1 VDSLRGQLL
10 IAAPTLA
17 DFFRRTV
24 VLVLEHNDE
33 GAMGV
38 VLNRPSEVEVA
49 DAVPPLAELVEPGE
63 VVWVGGPVSPTSA
76 VVLAEFEDEEDAA
89 SLVVE
94 RVGVM
99 PLSDE
104 DDDDSPATRRSRV
117 FAGYAGWAPGQLE
130 GELEREGWI
139 VEPAEPQDAFP
150 EVDVDLW
157 SVVLNRK
164 GGAYALLAR
173 MPSDPTMN

>member
-1 VDSLRGQLL
+1 VESLRGQLL
-10 IAAPTLA
+10 IAAPALS

-24 VLVLEHNDE
+24 VLVVEHSEE

-63 VVWVGGPVSPTSA
+63 VVWVGGPVSPNAA
-76 VVLAEFEDEEDAA
+76 VVLAEFEEADSAAALVVGDVGVLSLDEED
-89 SLVVE
+89 
-94 RVGVM
+94 GT
-99 PLSDE
+99 P
-104 DDDDSPATRRSRV
+104 PTRRTRI

-139 VEPAEPQDAFP
+139 VEPARPEDAFCDG
-150 EVDVDLW
+150 ELDLW
-157 SVVLNRK
+157 SAVLARK
-164 GGAYALLAR
+164 GGTYALLAR
-173 MPSDPTMN
+173 MPADPTMN

>member
-1 VDSLRGQLL
+1 VESLRGKLL
-10 IAAPTLA
+10 IAAPALA

-24 VLVLEHNDE
+24 VLVVEHSDD

-63 VVWVGGPVSPTSA
+63 VVWVGGPVSPNAA
-76 VVLAEFEDEEDAA
+76 VVLAEFEDAA
-89 SLVVE
+89 AAAALVVGD
-94 RVGVM
+94 VGV
-99 PLSDE
+99 LALDDE
-104 DDDDSPATRRSRV
+104 DGAPATRRTRI

-139 VEPAEPQDAFP
+139 VEPALPEDAFCA
-150 EVDVDLW
+150 EDLDLW
-157 SVVLNRK
+157 SAVLTRK
-164 GGAYALLAR
+164 GGTYALLAR
-173 MPSDPTMN
+173 MPADPSMN

>member
-1 VDSLRGQLL
+1 VESLRGKLL

-24 VLVLEHNDE
+24 VLVVDHSEE

-49 DAVPPLAELVEPGE
+49 DAVAPLAELVDPGE
-63 VVWVGGPVSPTSA
+63 VVWVGGPVSPNSA
-76 VVLAEFEDEEDAA
+76 VVLAEFEQPEAAATLVVGDVGVLALEEDVDGAPPTQ
-89 SLVVE
+89 
-94 RVGVM
+94 R
-99 PLSDE
+99 
-104 DDDDSPATRRSRV
+104 TRV

-139 VEPAEPQDAFP
+139 VEPALPEDAFP
-150 EVDVDLW
+150 NEELDLW
-157 SVVLNRK
+157 SAVLARK
-164 GGAYALLAR
+164 GGTYALLAR
-173 MPSDPTMN
+173 MPADPSMN

>member
-1 VDSLRGQLL
+1 VESLRGQLL
-10 IAAPTLA
+10 IAAPALA

-24 VLVLEHNDE
+24 VLVVEHSDD

-63 VVWVGGPVSPTSA
+63 VVWVGGPVSPNAA
-76 VVLAEFEDEEDAA
+76 VVLAEFEDAGSAA
-89 SLVVE
+89 ALVVGD
-94 RVGVM
+94 VGV
-99 PLSDE
+99 LAL
-104 DDDDSPATRRSRV
+104 DDDDAPPTRRTRI

-139 VEPAEPQDAFP
+139 VEPALPEDAFC
-150 EVDVDLW
+150 DQDLDLW
-157 SVVLNRK
+157 SAVLTRK
-164 GGAYALLAR
+164 GGTYALLAR
-173 MPSDPTMN
+173 MPADPSMN

>member
-1 VDSLRGQLL
+1 VESLRGKLL

-24 VLVLEHNDE
+24 VLVVDHSEE

-49 DAVPPLAELVEPGE
+49 DAVAPLAELVEPGE
-63 VVWVGGPVSPTSA
+63 VVWVGGPVSPNSA
-76 VVLAEFEDEEDAA
+76 VVLAEFEQPEAAITLVDGDVGVLALEEDVDGAPPTK
-89 SLVVE
+89 
-94 RVGVM
+94 R
-99 PLSDE
+99 
-104 DDDDSPATRRSRV
+104 TRV

-139 VEPAEPQDAFP
+139 VEPALPEDAFP
-150 EVDVDLW
+150 NEELDLW
-157 SVVLNRK
+157 SAVLARK
-164 GGAYALLAR
+164 GGTYALLAR
-173 MPSDPTMN
+173 MPADPSMN

>member
-10 IAAPTLA
+10 IAAPVLA

-24 VLVLEHNDE
+24 VLVVEHSEE

-63 VVWVGGPVSPTSA
+63 VVWVGGPVSPNSA
-76 VVLAEFEDEEDAA
+76 VVLAEFDDAADAATGVVGDVGVLALEEDLEGA
-89 SLVVE
+89 
-94 RVGVM
+94 
-99 PLSDE
+99 
-104 DDDDSPATRRSRV
+104 PARRRTRI

-130 GELEREGWI
+130 GELEHEGWI
-139 VEPAEPQDAFP
+139 VEPAVPEDAFCG
-150 EVDVDLW
+150 EELDLW
-157 SVVLNRK
+157 SSVLARK
-164 GGAYALLAR
+164 GGTYALLAR
-173 MPSDPTMN
+173 MPTDPSVN